1 MHSRPIHL
9 LILLAVLTGSVC
21 ALAAANEERDRIFP
35 AQELGFPEIDTAII
49 FAPESERT
57 YRVHYSKLP
66 AGESNLA
73 MLYTSLLFCA
83 ARKLAIERGFDRFGL
98 ALVDPPGPSQS
109 GIVFFL
115 RPGESAGQVLEPR
128 LAAVSPLPVN
138 YPTIASGCDT
148 RANGLK

>member
-21 ALAAANEERDRIFP
+21 ALAAANEEPDRTFP
-35 AQELGFPEIDTAII
+35 AKELGFPEIDTAII

-57 YRVHYSKLP
+57 YRMHYSKLP

-73 MLYTSLLFCA
+73 MLYTTLYFCA

-98 ALVDPPGPSQS
+98 ILSDAGPSQS

-128 LAAVSPLPVN
+128 FAAVSPLPVN
-138 YPTIASGCDT
+138 YPTIATECDRRT
-148 RANGLK
+148 NGLK